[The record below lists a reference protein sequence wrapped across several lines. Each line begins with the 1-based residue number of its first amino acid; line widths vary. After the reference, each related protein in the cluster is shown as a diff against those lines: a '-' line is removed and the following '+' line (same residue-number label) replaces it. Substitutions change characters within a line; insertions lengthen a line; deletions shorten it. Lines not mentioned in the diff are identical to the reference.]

1 MVVDGGLAPDVC
13 LIHQHV
19 SSSFRVGRFEVAGGR
34 VFRVCRVEILTRCQ
48 MPRHGQKPPLPPV
61 REHVAREPT
70 GGHSAG
76 APSAPGTTRCCCCWS
91 ALSRSSPAACGL
103 LSVKATEKVD

>member
-48 MPRHGQKPPLPPV
+48 MPRHGQKPPLPLSVNMWPESPQEATV
-61 REHVAREPT
+61 RARPPRQALRVAAA
-70 GGHSAG
+70 AG
-76 APSAPGTTRCCCCWS
+76 ARCLGQVLLLVGCCR
-91 ALSRSSPAACGL
+91 SRRR
-103 LSVKATEKVD
+103 KK